1 MAKRRH
7 SSADEILLVPFL
19 DILCSLIGVL
29 VLIIVVLCVAESQ
42 QTNGRTPE
50 EIQRAEDYK
59 AMLKKQKED
68 EQLASVI
75 KEKLATLQKL
85 KEELEPK
92 EQQVVKLR
100 NLLANSATSEK
111 MSQEMLKELD
121 NLITEISG
129 FKTQEAEL
137 KKKLA
142 ELAAELK
149 EKQISPDKMV
159 APVIVQPG
167 GTGLAKGSKLYF
179 VETSG
184 PRIVIFWDAQ
194 KKTQVSSTPAVI
206 VADTAYEHFLK
217 EVKKD
222 PNAKLVYLIREDGQ
236 TAYNNAAGWA
246 MATYDFKPGQVAR
259 LPIPGRGNIDLQ
271 MFKDYLGTLPPPP
284 DAKLMPGESEKAKV
298 KREKG

>member
-50 EIQRAEDYK
+50 EIQRAQEYK
-59 AMLKKQKED
+59 AMLAKQKD
-68 EQLASVI
+68 DVKLSSVI
-75 KEKLATLQKL
+75 KEKLALLEKL
-85 KEELEPK
+85 KTEVEPK
-92 EQQVVKLR
+92 EQMVAKLR
-100 NLLANSATSEK
+100 NLLSNAAENKKTNE
-111 MSQEMLKELD
+111 QQLKELD

-129 FKTQEAEL
+129 FKSQETEL

-149 EKQISPDKMV
+149 EKQVPLDKQGPQV
-159 APVIVQPG
+159 VVQPG

-184 PRIVIFWDAQ
+184 TRLVIYWDAQ
-194 KKTQVSSTPAVI
+194 QKTQVSSAPAVI
-206 VADTAYEHFLK
+206 VVDTAYEHFLK

-246 MATYDFKPGQVAR
+246 MSTYEFKPGQVAR
-259 LPIPGRGNIDLQ
+259 LPIPGRGEIDLQ
-271 MFKDYLGTLPPPP
+271 MFKEYLGTLPPPA
-284 DAKLMPGESEKAKV
+284 DAKLLPGGK
-298 KREKG
+298 KG